1 MGAWGMKTFECDS
14 AFDWYDD
21 FCKSD
26 QSIKQLRNAFNKVL
40 LNTDYLASDDCV
52 AVLAAGEVIA
62 AAQGFPADEFP
73 NGAYHDDE
81 YALPTIQ
88 LDQLQT
94 ELTEAM
100 KKKALLAIKKI
111 RNDADSELRE
121 GFEETD
127 SFEEWLEAVDDLIE
141 RINK

>member
-1 MGAWGMKTFECDS
+1 MGAWGMKTFECDT

-26 QSIKQLRNAFNKVL
+26 QSIKQLRNAFNRVL
-40 LNTDYLASDDCV
+40 LNTDYLDLDDCV

-81 YALPTIQ
+81 FAVPTIQ
-88 LDQLQT
+88 LEQLQS

-100 KKKALLAIKKI
+100 KKKACTAIEKVK
-111 RNDADSELRE
+111 NDADSEIRE
-121 GFEETD
+121 LFEETD
-127 SFEEWLEAVDDLIE
+127 SFEEWLKAVDDLIE
-141 RINK
+141 RIKK